1 MFHMS
6 KKCDKNTS
14 ETFDL
19 VFYFYLGTSF
29 LRNMFELENIY
40 LTCSALVY
48 SFFLQITRNSFIK
61 VFPFKYAFA
70 KGAGEN

>member
-1 MFHMS
+1 MS

-40 LTCSALVY
+40 LTCSGTGL
-48 SFFLQITRNSFIK
+48 FLFLTNYK
-61 VFPFKYAFA
+61 
-70 KGAGEN
+70 E